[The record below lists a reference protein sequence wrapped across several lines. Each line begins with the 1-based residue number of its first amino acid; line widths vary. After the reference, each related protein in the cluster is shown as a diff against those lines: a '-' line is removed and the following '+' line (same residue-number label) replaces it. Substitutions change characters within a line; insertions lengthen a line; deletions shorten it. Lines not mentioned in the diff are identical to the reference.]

1 MIPHRVFFKYPE
13 WKFEEISSHLYFGP
27 FFMTI
32 FLTRLTFVIF
42 RHFTAGYKRPW
53 KEDVTADFRHSSFIF
68 SAILSHINTNP
79 VGEQQLHTVQYCSQA
94 GETVGFPGWEL
105 TLGHTHTHT
114 DLTINQLWGQQ
125 INWSQMQ
132 LCKTVKL
139 FPQGISVEKMPC
151 RWITWEWSWRK
162 RSKSYINIQKYERKL
177 T

>member
-1 MIPHRVFFKYPE
+1 MKIWRDL
-13 WKFEEISSHLYFGP
+13 ISSLLWP

-53 KEDVTADFRHSSFIF
+53 KEDVTADFRHSSFII

-105 TLGHTHTHT
+105 TLGHPHT
-114 DLTINQLWGQQ
+114 LIWQLINCEDNKLIGHRCSSAKLWNSFLREFLLKRCPVDGLHGNEAGERGQKVTSTYR
-125 INWSQMQ
+125 NMKENSP
-132 LCKTVKL
+132 KK
-139 FPQGISVEKMPC
+139 
-151 RWITWEWSWRK
+151 
-162 RSKSYINIQKYERKL
+162 
-177 T
+177 